1 MKIDADDND
10 GHGSRLLLRHME
22 QAPFTLHSLA
32 IQTMSDFYV
41 FYSFTLECGATTLP
55 IKTAPPIGPP
65 STREGRQRP
74 SICDFPSGFW
84 REILTRKAR
93 NRNPAPLRRPCRL
106 PPKRK
111 MAQAALLAGGRD
123 HPRRPDRYC
132 AIPRTSQL
140 ATLQR
145 LRQRA
150 RLLVG
155 EPPCPPSRS
164 KWPGQAR
171 RGWKEISTR
180 RLPLSLSPREQP
192 LRSWGKS
199 LGVCS
204 SGSAITENGVCQSTL
219 L

>member
-111 MAQAALLAGGRD
+111 MAQAALLAGGLD

-132 AIPRTSQL
+132 VDPPHLSTCDPPASPS
-140 ATLQR
+140 
-145 LRQRA
+145 A
-150 RLLVG
+150 RS
-155 EPPCPPSRS
+155 P
-164 KWPGQAR
+164 AR
-171 RGWKEISTR
+171 R
-180 RLPLSLSPREQP
+180 
-192 LRSWGKS
+192 
-199 LGVCS
+199 
-204 SGSAITENGVCQSTL
+204 
-219 L
+219 

>member
-1 MKIDADDND
+1 MKIDADDNG

-111 MAQAALLAGGRD
+111 MAQAALLAGGLDACGARI
-123 HPRRPDRYC
+123 
-132 AIPRTSQL
+132 ATVSIPRTS
-140 ATLQR
+140 R
-145 LRQRA
+145 LRPSSVSASALACSSVSRPA
-150 RLLVG
+150 S
-155 EPPCPPSRS
+155 SRS

-171 RGWKEISTR
+171 RGWKEISSR
-180 RLPLSLSPREQP
+180 RQP
-192 LRSWGKS
+192 PP
-199 LGVCS
+199 
-204 SGSAITENGVCQSTL
+204 SA
-219 L
+219 